1 MQLGDGVPD
10 AAEGVSCLV
19 PVFFFWGGKGGG
31 GGRRDREHRLTR
43 FSRFHDHQMITSRK
57 DILGTE
63 LLSLPFRKE
72 ELEAI
77 LEDLVT

>member
-1 MQLGDGVPD
+1 MVDL
-10 AAEGVSCLV
+10 L
-19 PVFFFWGGKGGG
+19 
-31 GGRRDREHRLTR
+31 LTWVH
-43 FSRFHDHQMITSRK
+43 RFHDHQMITSRK

-72 ELEAI
+72 ELEGI